1 MLYNFHIIEKFYK
14 FIFIFKFNGRG
25 GGGGTN
31 EAEGE
36 KKNKENGPETRDARE
51 QSSMPPTM
59 TSPAWFLFPSSSG
72 ACGSCAST
80 LRVFPAETRL
90 TVYRWRG
97 VRNHYVFFRT
107 GCGSNR

>member
-1 MLYNFHIIEKFYK
+1 MEEEEEE
-14 FIFIFKFNGRG
+14 GRMRRR
-25 GGGGTN
+25 
-31 EAEGE
+31 AR

-80 LRVFPAETRL
+80 LRVLPAETRL
-90 TVYRWRG
+90 TVNRWPEVVTR
-97 VRNHYVFFRT
+97 RAEALL
-107 GCGSNR
+107 C